1 MVSGISGGRIFFS
14 SQHSA
19 KSVDGRLQLH
29 MMMITVY
36 TLSVIA
42 SLLLST
48 LVQRNYLCKTV
59 YELVPFSHLRLPK
72 KFMNLSHLVT

>member
-1 MVSGISGGRIFFS
+1 MVSGITISGGRIFFS

-19 KSVDGRLQLH
+19 KSVAGRLQLR
-29 MMMITVY
+29 MMMIPVY

-48 LVQRNYLCKTV
+48 
-59 YELVPFSHLRLPK
+59 
-72 KFMNLSHLVT
+72 